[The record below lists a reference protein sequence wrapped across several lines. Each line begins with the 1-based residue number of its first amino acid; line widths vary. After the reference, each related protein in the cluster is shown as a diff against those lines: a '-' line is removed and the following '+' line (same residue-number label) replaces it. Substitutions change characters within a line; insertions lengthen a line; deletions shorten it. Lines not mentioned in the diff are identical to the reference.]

1 LDRHLVIVPHTHWD
15 REWYQTHEQFR
26 VRLVRLLDGLLS
38 LLEGDP
44 GFRHFMLDGQT
55 IVLDD
60 YLEVRPE
67 ARERIE
73 KLVRDGR
80 LVIGPWYVLPDE
92 WLVSGEALIRNLR
105 LGLRKASMFGA
116 GMRIGYVPDQFG
128 HVGQLPQIFRG
139 FGFDGAVLWRG
150 VPAEIAQTCF
160 LWEASDGSAIFSA
173 YLPRGYGN
181 AALLPLDP
189 EGLVDRLAREIKH
202 LEPFAR
208 ISTLLLMNG
217 SDHREPQ
224 PGLPAALEAASA
236 KLPGVTLEMGTLA
249 DYLIRAKKE
258 SGRDLPV
265 YRGEL
270 RSGLRAPL
278 LPGCA
283 SARAPQKQADFRN
296 DRLLTRYLEPL
307 ASWLSALGGEFDG
320 GLLDLAW
327 RIALENHPHDS
338 ICGCSVDRVHAQMES
353 RFQRVEEI
361 ATAQLETVAGQLAA
375 RVAAP
380 APPAGRPGGEVL
392 VVWNPNAAGRAQVDS
407 ALELYLPGEVSPR
420 QSVPLHLRAADGR
433 RVATQATVE
442 TEGSVWGGT
451 FPTSL
456 ALSILPGFG
465 REVLGYF
472 VNDLV
477 TRVEGNRLVVSVRLG
492 SAPEGELDVLGR
504 KRELAAALSAPGI
517 EEVAVEA
524 RRPPRVRLRFVDD
537 FPGHGLR
544 VYSVARGRSRAEDR
558 VFAERSA
565 MGGARIKNGFWQ
577 VEASAKGDVTLTR
590 LTDGTAVRDA
600 LRLVSEGDRGDEY
613 NFDPIRGAA
622 AIERPHRA
630 RVRVL
635 GGAGPEIALAIELRY
650 RVPGGLT
657 PDRMAR
663 SEKHVELPARVL
675 VRLASGLDRVD
686 VEVTLHNTAKDH
698 RMRLHVR
705 APFAAQR
712 FEVESAFEVAKR
724 PIAPQPSDFGS
735 PHPAEF
741 PIGACPE
748 RAFATISDGTRALT
762 VANRGTSEV
771 EAVREA
777 EGTTSLALTLLRAV
791 GWLSQGGL
799 GLRPGPAG
807 PPFPTPEAQMLGS
820 HRAEFA
826 LFSHSDGDPMR
837 VARAHAFAYPPIAFV
852 RGGGGDATLG
862 DQARLVEIDDPEVVV
877 SAIEPDHGGGPKLR
891 IYEATGRARSV
902 TVRWHG
908 STARMLVPVDL
919 TGRPS
924 TTQCAPTPDGVG
936 AVVPL
941 RPWQILTLAVR

>member
-1 LDRHLVIVPHTHWD
+1 MDRHLVIVPHTHWD

-26 VRLVRLLDGLLS
+26 VRLVRLLDGLLN

-55 IVLDD
+55 VVLDD

-80 LVIGPWYVLPDE
+80 LTIGPWYVLPDE

-105 LGLRKASMFGA
+105 LGLRKASTFGA

-160 LWEASDGSAIFSA
+160 LWEATDGSAIFTA

-181 AALLPLDP
+181 AALLPIDP
-189 EGLVDRLAREIKH
+189 DGLVDRLSREIKH

-224 PGLPAALEAASA
+224 PGLPAALETVSA
-236 KLPGVTLEMGTLA
+236 KLPGVTAEIGTLA
-249 DYLIRAKKE
+249 GYLIRAKRE

-265 YRGEL
+265 HRGEL

-307 ASWLSALGGEFDG
+307 ASWLSALGGEFDR

-361 ATAQLETVAGQLAA
+361 ATAELETVARQLAA

-380 APPAGRPGGEVL
+380 APLGGRLGEVL
-392 VVWNPNAAGRAQVDS
+392 VVWNPNAAGRAQIDT
-407 ALELYLPGEVSPR
+407 ALELYIPGEVSVR
-420 QSVPLHLRAADGR
+420 QTLPLHLRAADGR

-442 TEGSVWGGT
+442 AEGSVWGGT

-492 SAPEGELDVLGR
+492 SVPQGELNVLSR
-504 KRELAAALSAPGI
+504 KRELVAALSAPGI

-544 VYSVARGRSRAEDR
+544 VYSVAQGRSRAEGR
-558 VFAERSA
+558 VLAERSA
-565 MGGARIKNGFWQ
+565 RGGARINNGFWQ
-577 VEASAKGDVTLTR
+577 VEASANGEVTLTR
-590 LTDGTAVRDA
+590 LTDGTVIRDA

-635 GGAGPEIALAIELRY
+635 GRAGSESTLALELRY
-650 RVPGGLT
+650 RVPGCLT
-657 PDRMAR
+657 PDRKAR

-686 VEVTLHNTAKDH
+686 VEVTLHNTARDH
-698 RMRLHVR
+698 RLRLHVR
-705 APFAAQR
+705 SPFAAKR

-724 PIAPQPSDFGS
+724 PIAPEPSDFGS
-735 PHPAEF
+735 QHPAEF
-741 PIGACPE
+741 PIGACPQ

-777 EGTTSLALTLLRAV
+777 DGTTSLVLTLLRAV
-791 GWLSQGGL
+791 GWLSQGNL

-826 LFSHSDGDPMR
+826 FFSHSDGDPMR
-837 VARAHAFAYPPIAFV
+837 VARAHAFAYPPLAFV
-852 RGGGGDATLG
+852 RGGEGGATLR

-877 SAIEPDHGGGPKLR
+877 SAIEPDHEGGAKLR
-891 IYEATGRARSV
+891 IYEATGRARTV

-908 STARMLVPVDL
+908 SAARMLVPVDL
-919 TGRPS
+919 AGRQ
-924 TTQCAPTPDGVG
+924 TTIPCTPIPEGVG

>member
-1 LDRHLVIVPHTHWD
+1 LDRHLVVVPHTHWD

-26 VRLVRLLDGLLS
+26 VRLVRLLDRLLN

-44 GFRHFMLDGQT
+44 TFRHFMLDGQT

-67 ARERIE
+67 ARERVE

-80 LVIGPWYVLPDE
+80 LMIGPWYVLPDE

-105 LGLRKASMFGA
+105 LGLRKAATFGG

-139 FGFDGAVLWRG
+139 FGFDGAALWRG

-160 LWEASDGSAIFSA
+160 RWEAADGSSVFTA

-189 EGLVDRLAREIKH
+189 DALADRLMREIKH

-208 ISTLLLMNG
+208 ISSLLLMNG
-217 SDHREPQ
+217 SDHLEPQ
-224 PGLPAALEAASA
+224 PGLPAALEAAA
-236 KLPGVTLEMGTLA
+236 ARLPGVTVEIGTLA
-249 DYLIRAKKE
+249 DYLVRAKRE
-258 SGRDLPV
+258 SAPDLPV
-265 YRGEL
+265 HRGEL

-307 ASWLSALGGEFDG
+307 ASWLSAQGGEFDC

-361 ATAQLETVAGQLAA
+361 ATAQLESVGRQLAA
-375 RVAAP
+375 HVAAP
-380 APPAGRPGGEVL
+380 TPPTGRLQGEVL
-392 VVWNPNAAGRAQVDS
+392 VVWNPNAAGRAQVDT
-407 ALELYLPGEVSPR
+407 ALELDIPR
-420 QSVPLHLRAADGR
+420 EISARQTVPLHLRAANGR
-433 RVATQATVE
+433 RIAARAMVE
-442 TEGSVWGGT
+442 SEGSVWGGT

-456 ALSILPGFG
+456 ALSVLPGFG

-472 VNDLV
+472 VNDLA
-477 TRVEGNRLVVSVRLG
+477 TRVEGNRLIVSVRLG
-492 SAPEGELDVLGR
+492 STPQGELDVLSR
-504 KRELAAALSAPGI
+504 KRELVAALSAPGI
-517 EEVAVEA
+517 EEVAIEA

-544 VYSVARGRSRAEDR
+544 VYSVARGRSRAEER
-558 VFAERSA
+558 VLAERTA
-565 MGGARIKNGFWQ
+565 LGGACIKNTFWQ
-577 VEASAKGDVTLTR
+577 VEASAHGDVTLTR
-590 LTDGTAVRDA
+590 LTDGTVVRDA

-613 NFDPIRGAA
+613 NFDPIRGVAA
-622 AIERPHRA
+622 VERPHRA

-635 GGAGPEIALAIELRY
+635 GGAVPEAALAIELWY
-650 RVPGGLT
+650 RVPECLT
-657 PDRMAR
+657 PDRKTR
-663 SEKHVELPARVL
+663 TGKHVELPARLL
-675 VRLASGLDRVD
+675 VRLASGFDRVD

-705 APFAAQR
+705 APFVAQR

-771 EAVREA
+771 EAVCEA
-777 EGTTSLALTLLRAV
+777 DGTTSLALTLLRAV
-791 GWLSQGGL
+791 GWLSQGSL

-807 PPFPTPEAQMLGS
+807 PLFPTPEAQVLGS

-852 RGGGGDATLG
+852 RSGGRPVTLA
-862 DQARLVEIDDPEVVV
+862 DEARLVEIDDPEVVV
-877 SAIEPDHGGGPKLR
+877 SAIEPDPGGGPKVR
-891 IYEATGRARSV
+891 IYEATGRARMV

-908 STARMLVPVDL
+908 SAARTLVPVDL
-919 TGRPS
+919 TGRPD
-924 TTQCAPTPDGVG
+924 TTQCTPTPDGAG
-936 AVVPL
+936 AVVQL